1 MDLLKV
7 SDETL
12 VNELHRRF
20 KCKAVKEPKR
30 VILIGVPG
38 AGKGTHSASLQSKYC
53 LCPLATGDMLRSE
66 IRNGTE
72 LGREAKSIMD
82 KGGLVSDDI
91 VIGMV
96 KNNL

>member
-7 SDETL
+7 SDENL

-38 AGKGTHSASLQSKYC
+38 AGKGTHSASL
-53 LCPLATGDMLRSE
+53 
-66 IRNGTE
+66 
-72 LGREAKSIMD
+72 
-82 KGGLVSDDI
+82 
-91 VIGMV
+91 
-96 KNNL
+96 